1 MRDPKRLDFTYSDL
15 KRLHQTYF
23 PDMRTGQFFTN
34 VFRYMDVA
42 LQRDPFFP
50 EEDELLKY
58 FRDYCKEVE

>member
-1 MRDPKRLDFTYSDL
+1 MRDPKRLDFTYSEL

-50 EEDELLKY
+50 EEEELLK
-58 FRDYCKEVE
+58 